1 MPDNNCMTPQGFNEN
16 SRLRASDADRDAAA
30 AVINNALAEGRLTA
44 EEHSDRLDAI
54 YSARTHAEIVPL
66 LDDLPAAGT
75 EAAVGSTSGTQP
87 ARAGRGGRIVAIF
100 GGASR
105 KGGWHAEP
113 VINVLAVFGGVELDF
128 REAVLPGNEVV
139 LKATAILGGV
149 DVTVPPEM
157 RVIDDG
163 GVAILG
169 GREITGS
176 TAEVRPDAP
185 VLRIQG
191 TCVLGG
197 IEVKRKTR
205 RRRGDKGGNGITIR
219 LPGGD
224 LGLPGLLG
232 QVREHRRDIHNEIR
246 AQRHEILDQV
256 RAQRHEILDQARAQ
270 RRDARRNWTRDSED

>member
-1 MPDNNCMTPQGFNEN
+1 MTPQGFNEN

-66 LDDLPAAGT
+66 LDDLPAAAS
-75 EAAVGSTSGTQP
+75 EAAAVGRTSGTQP

-113 VINVLAVFGGVELDF
+113 VITVLAVFGGVELDF

-176 TAEVRPDAP
+176 SADVRPDAP
-185 VLRIQG
+185 VLRIEG

-197 IEVKRKTR
+197 IEVKRKAR

-256 RAQRHEILDQARAQ
+256 RAQR
-270 RRDARRNWTRDSED
+270 RDARRNWTRDSEE